1 MERVSLQVM
10 NAERFKVDMAAFP
23 IISRVNASLLEH
35 KAFQVT
41 SPGNQIDC
49 PDKAWRET
57 SVFIRKQ

>member
-49 PDKAWRET
+49 PDKA
-57 SVFIRKQ
+57 